1 MTNLSHKAIKKPRR
15 PIVNQNKGKLDLVSK
30 LQESYQNTLKD
41 TQLSFLN
48 TIKDNLISIKQSSSI
63 YSPIY
68 KAKNNSQFGILL
80 SSSAWLIC
88 CEGNKLKWDLF
99 YRYLQYFQWV
109 GPIRFVWV
117 AMNVWGSQLFLIFI
131 QTS

>member
-1 MTNLSHKAIKKPRR
+1 MQLILVTNLSHKAIKKPRR

-80 SSSAWLIC
+80 SSSA
-88 CEGNKLKWDLF
+88 
-99 YRYLQYFQWV
+99 
-109 GPIRFVWV
+109 
-117 AMNVWGSQLFLIFI
+117 
-131 QTS
+131 